1 MSKKND
7 RLTFFFLERLKKNR
21 RIDGRSSSIT
31 STTPVESQN
40 TTEVQFQLFDDL
52 DRNIVDKDII
62 TLRIVRRPVA
72 HLYKSKDMFFT
83 HALTTKQVDA
93 LKDENSEIWES
104 EERHWIV
111 PRNLQKFK
119 QHKIH
124 DWPTRKRLH
133 CSDYDP
139 SLQNVNVAIDFSSVE
154 HRDWWRWKVQSF
166 KRQEIA
172 SYTWPSSTHQ
182 QNSKKRTIK

>member
-1 MSKKND
+1 MD
-7 RLTFFFLERLKKNR
+7 EVPRLQVRLQSNHRTRQKFSFSFSM
-21 RIDGRSSSIT
+21 ILIVT
-31 STTPVESQN
+31 SLT
-40 TTEVQFQLFDDL
+40 
-52 DRNIVDKDII
+52 K
-62 TLRIVRRPVA
+62 TLLHYGLWGRPVA